1 MPIIGFAFDKILV
14 ENKTTEKGERANK
27 VETHIIVND
36 IKEEKS
42 GIDVKDKLVRLDF
55 LFELVYTPKMADLV
69 LGGHVDYV
77 GSDKEIK
84 KMLSDWKKDKQK
96 MDFESVR
103 GILNLVLVKSNIKA
117 LELSQEVGLPPHL
130 PLPLMG
136 KQEQA
141 KKGPEQYIG

>member
-14 ENKTTEKGERANK
+14 ENKTVEKGEKANK
-27 VETHIIVND
+27 VETHIVIND
-36 IKEEKS
+36 IKEEKA
-42 GIDVKDKLVRLDF
+42 GIDSKDKLIRLDF
-55 LFELVYTPKMADLV
+55 LFELVYTPNVADMV

-77 GSDKEIK
+77 GPEKEVK

-103 GILNLVLVKSNIKA
+103 GILNLVLLKSNIKA
-117 LELSQEVGLPPHL
+117 LSLSQEVALPPHL

-136 KQEQA
+136 KQEKA
-141 KKGPEQYIG
+141 NKGPEQYIG